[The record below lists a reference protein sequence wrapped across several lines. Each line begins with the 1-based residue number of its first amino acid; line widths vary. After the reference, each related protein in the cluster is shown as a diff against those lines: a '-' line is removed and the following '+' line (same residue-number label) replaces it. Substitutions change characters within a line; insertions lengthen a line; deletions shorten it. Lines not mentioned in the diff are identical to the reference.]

1 MRVYIDPKTG
11 EPTTPPPGAAVEA
24 APAVQ
29 QRSGE
34 GLVEEPAP
42 GGGVMMDLK
51 GRFKTPLAVTIGPDG
66 RARVEDEPSNA
77 QCAAAGAWRC
87 GDARARRMVV
97 LALATVARAVTVIV
111 VNQDA
116 GGEGFNDP
124 TPVAAVGGN
133 PATTLGAQRL
143 NAFQHAADI

>member
-1 MRVYIDPKTG
+1 VPGMRVYIDPKTG

-51 GRFKTPLAVTIGPDG
+51 GRFKTPLGVTVDPDG
-66 RARVEDEPSNA
+66 RTRVGHGSSNGGNA
-77 QCAAAGAWRC
+77 Q
-87 GDARARRMVV
+87 
-97 LALATVARAVTVIV
+97 
-111 VNQDA
+111 
-116 GGEGFNDP
+116 
-124 TPVAAVGGN
+124 
-133 PATTLGAQRL
+133 
-143 NAFQHAADI
+143 